1 HQSHLTLRRLCRI
14 LRRDTLFPYTTLFRS
29 RRRETSMKSNFE
41 QFNLEPYL
49 LEAIAELNFK
59 EPTQIQTE
67 VITEIQSK
75 RDIIAQ
81 SKTGSGKTHAFLLP
95 LLNQLD
101 ENANN
106 VQVIITA
113 PSRELAEQLYQAAIQ
128 LTENAPWD
136 IVVSRF
142 MGGTDKNRQI
152 ESLENS
158 QPDVVIGTPGRL
170 FDLIQSNE
178 LRTNSAYAMV
188 VDEADMTLDLGF
200 IEEVDKI
207 ASTVQSNSQLLV
219 FSATIPQKLQPFL
232 QKYMNQPIR
241 IEIENKEVISD
252 LIDNWLISTKSKER
266 TEVIYNLLTIGNP
279 YLVLIFANTKENVE
293 KLANQLIDRGLNVGI
308 LHGGLDSRERRR
320 VMREIHNLDYQFIV
334 ATDLAARG
342 IDIEGV
348 SHVIN
353 AEVPQDLSYFVHRVG
368 RTGRNKLPGIAIT
381 LYSPGE
387 EDEIQ
392 IIENMGIS
400 FEEKTIKNNEIVDAP
415 EKRTERKRP
424 AKPLEYDAEIAGLAK
439 KSKKK
444 VKPGYRRKIRSKRK
458 ELNKQKSRQKR
469 KQNKRKK

>member
-1 HQSHLTLRRLCRI
+1 
-14 LRRDTLFPYTTLFRS
+14 
-29 RRRETSMKSNFE
+29 MKSNFE

-136 IVVSRF
+136 VVVSRF
-142 MGGTDKNRQI
+142 MGGTDKNKQI
-152 ESLENS
+152 ESLENK

-170 FDLIQSNE
+170 LDLVKSNK
-178 LRTNSAYAMV
+178 LRVHTAFAMV
-188 VDEADMTLDLGF
+188 VDEADMTLDMGF
-200 IEEVDKI
+200 IEEVDQVAGAI
-207 ASTVQSNSQLLV
+207 PTDSQFLV

-232 QKYMNQPIR
+232 QKYMNSPIT
-241 IEIENKEVISD
+241 ITVENKEVISD
-252 LIDNWLISTKSKER
+252 LIDNWLISTKSKKR
-266 TEVIYNLLTIGNP
+266 TDLIYKLLTFGNP
-279 YLVLIFANTKENVE
+279 YLVLIFANTKEKVE
-293 KLANQLIDRGLNVGI
+293 ELASQLEDRGLENVGV

-368 RTGRNKLPGIAIT
+368 RTGRNNLPGIAIT

-387 EDEIQ
+387 EDEIKV
-392 IIENMGIS
+392 IEDMGIT
-400 FEEKTIKNNEIVDAP
+400 FNEKVVKKDEIIDAP
-415 EKRTERKRP
+415 VRREKRRKP
-424 AKPLEYDAEIAGLAK
+424 TQTLEYDGVIEGMAK
-439 KSKKK
+439 KAKKNI
-444 VKPGYRRKIRSKRK
+444 KPGYRRKLRKKRN
-458 ELNKQKSRQKR
+458 EINKQKNRQKGR
-469 KQNKRKK
+469 QNRRSR

>member
-1 HQSHLTLRRLCRI
+1 
-14 LRRDTLFPYTTLFRS
+14 
-29 RRRETSMKSNFE
+29 MKSNFE

-49 LEAIAELNFK
+49 LEAISELDFK

-67 VITEIQSK
+67 VITEIQTN

-95 LLNQLD
+95 LLNKLE

-113 PSRELAEQLYQAAIQ
+113 PSRELAEQLYQAAVQ
-128 LTENAPWD
+128 LTENAPWE

-142 MGGTDKNRQI
+142 MGGTDKNKQI
-152 ESLENS
+152 ESLENR

-170 FDLIQSNE
+170 LDLVKANH
-178 LRTNSAYAMV
+178 LRIHTAYAMV
-188 VDEADMTLDLGF
+188 VDEADMTLDMGF
-200 IEEVDKI
+200 IEEVDQVAAAI
-207 ASTVQSNSQLLV
+207 PDDSQFLV

-232 QKYMNQPIR
+232 QKYMNSPIT
-241 IEIENKEVISD
+241 IEVENKEIISD
-252 LIDNWLISTKSKER
+252 LIDNWLISTKSKKR
-266 TEVIYNLLTIGNP
+266 TDLIYKLVTFGNP
-279 YLVLIFANTKENVE
+279 YLVLIFANTKEKVE
-293 KLANQLIDRGLNVGI
+293 ELATQLEDRGLDKVGV

-368 RTGRNKLPGIAIT
+368 RTGRNNLPGIAIT

-387 EDEIQ
+387 EDEIKV
-392 IIENMGIS
+392 IEDMGIK
-400 FEEKTIKNNEIVDAP
+400 FKDKVVKKDEVVDAP
-415 EKRTERKRP
+415 VRRDKRKNPTRT
-424 AKPLEYDAEIAGLAK
+424 LEYDGEIEGMAKRAK
-439 KSKKK
+439 KN
-444 VKPGYRRKIRSKRK
+444 VKPGYRRKLRKKRA
-458 ELNKQKSRQKR
+458 EINKQKNREKGR
-469 KQNKRKK
+469 RTRRGR